1 MTARHL
7 VADAQLALAGD
18 INFDLLDDSR
28 FDLLAALYPV
38 GRAVAFELQFGEL
51 VLICADDFTDS
62 VPNRTWIDLD
72 VIVRGRQF
80 SQKCFRDFSIRRN
93 DDLTGLGVDNVERNF
108 FAQQNVRE

>member
-1 MTARHL
+1 
-7 VADAQLALAGD
+7 AGD
-18 INFDLLDDSR
+18 VNFDLLDDSR

-51 VLICADDFTDS
+51 VLVCSDDFTDS

-80 SQKCFRDFSIRRN
+80 SQECFRYCSIRRTN
-93 DDLTGLGVDNVERNF
+93 DLAGLGVNYVERNF